1 MKENTTSCITDGNST
16 WACLGGLRVHG
27 LTRTLVAVTVFW
39 ACFFT
44 PLALFG
50 QEPVHPLKPADRS
63 SPRAALK
70 TFLDAGDAVGT
81 FIKEDYLP
89 SPSRAKFHHLMLL
102 IESAVESLD
111 LSQVPPAS
119 RKRAG
124 RAAVRYLY
132 ETLNRIQLPPLEEIP
147 ELNQLEPLG
156 DTHPARW
163 VIPNTE
169 IVLVRSQSGPH
180 SGQFL
185 FSPETVSQADDF
197 YGRVRGLAYTRPVPL
212 ENLEEI
218 IKNYG
223 GWMIPYRWI
232 QAMPSWLRTPVAGQP
247 TWKWIA
253 LVLILSIFVLSL
265 RLIYR
270 LSRWTSSRH
279 LFLQSLAQVTLPA
292 FFLVATPAVVYLV
305 LVQISLTGNIGG
317 EINVV
322 ATAVMFLAGAWLFWR
337 MPPVVAEA
345 IITSPKIAPES
356 INAHLIRIV
365 ARLLGIVAVAMSLA
379 SGANRLGIPVYGIVA
394 GLGVGGLAIALAAQ
408 PTVENLIGGMSLFAD
423 KPIRIGDV
431 CQYGTEIGTVEAIG
445 IRSTRIRGLDRKLT
459 TIPNAAMSKMS
470 IINFDQ
476 RDRMLI
482 RSVVSVRYETIPEQL
497 RYLLIK
503 IREMLLGHPRI
514 HHDPARARFVGFGA
528 SSLDIEVYAYVK
540 TREWSEFLGIR
551 EDVFLRIMDI
561 VQESG
566 TSFAFPSQTLYFGR
580 DDGLDSGRAEAAEAQ
595 VRQWRDEGSLAFPN
609 FSPEQMRKIR
619 GSVVY
624 PAPGTTEAEAKKTD
638 KKT

>member
-1 MKENTTSCITDGNST
+1 
-16 WACLGGLRVHG
+16 
-27 LTRTLVAVTVFW
+27 
-39 ACFFT
+39 
-44 PLALFG
+44 
-50 QEPVHPLKPADRS
+50 
-63 SPRAALK
+63 
-70 TFLDAGDAVGT
+70 
-81 FIKEDYLP
+81 
-89 SPSRAKFHHLMLL
+89 
-102 IESAVESLD
+102 
-111 LSQVPPAS
+111 
-119 RKRAG
+119 
-124 RAAVRYLY
+124 
-132 ETLNRIQLPPLEEIP
+132 
-147 ELNQLEPLG
+147 
-156 DTHPARW
+156 
-163 VIPNTE
+163 
-169 IVLVRSQSGPH
+169 
-180 SGQFL
+180 
-185 FSPETVSQADDF
+185 
-197 YGRVRGLAYTRPVPL
+197 
-212 ENLEEI
+212 
-218 IKNYG
+218 
-223 GWMIPYRWI
+223 MIPYRWI
-232 QAMPSWLRTPVAGQP
+232 QAMPSWLRTPAAGQAS
-247 TWKWIA
+247 WKWIA
-253 LVLILSIFVLSL
+253 AVLILSIFVLSL

-270 LSRWTSSRH
+270 LSRWTSRRH
-279 LFLQSLAQVTLPA
+279 LFLQSLAQLTLPA
-292 FFLVATPAVVYLV
+292 FFLAATPAVVYLV

-317 EINVV
+317 EIQVV

-365 ARLLGIVAVAMSLA
+365 ARLLGIVAVAISLA

-459 TIPNAAMSKMS
+459 TIPNAALSKMS

-482 RSVVSVRYETIPEQL
+482 RSVVSVRYETTPEQL
-497 RYLLIK
+497 RYLLVK

-566 TSFAFPSQTLYFGR
+566 TGFAFPSQTLYFGR
-580 DDGLDSGRAEAAEAQ
+580 DQGLDAGRAEAAEAQ

-624 PAPGTTEAEAKKTD
+624 PAPGTTEAEAEKTD
-638 KKT
+638 GTNQKEN